1 MTIEEIELHEIHP
14 SLQSFNRDA
23 LKLQQG
29 DSYDTRT
36 IIILRSDSGQE
47 GIGETLGASD
57 TGLREE
63 LDPLRGTNPARWLA
77 HPSLRIGVATAIYDL
92 VAKNLEVPVSA
103 LFGPKLRSWVPVGY
117 WTVSQSPEKMAGE
130 VEHAVQLGYTWLKYH
145 TDQFHN
151 IIDQTRA
158 MQEVAP
164 PGFKVHY
171 DLNFDGTVEHVAGL
185 ANRLSEYPV
194 AGLIEDPLHPH
205 DLTGYRL
212 LRSKSQLPI
221 VFHHLPLGGREAVMD
236 LADGYMLGHAP
247 VGQVIARA
255 GLFEAMNTPFMIQ
268 NVGGAIT
275 RAMVAHMAAAFEMAT
290 MHHVTDTFAWKED
303 VTVPDW
309 KVCAGTIQVPDTPGL
324 GVSVDY
330 SALDKLKSSA
340 PSPMP
345 QALVRVQAEGIPRA
359 YARPPRARRDALGLD
374 PRGVPGIGDGY
385 DNRVDMDYWYD
396 DGSREFSELWT
407 RTGVAPVICGSGV

>member
-14 SLQSFNRDA
+14 PLQSFNRDA

-36 IIILRSDSGQE
+36 IIILRSDGGQE

-63 LDPLRGTNPARWLA
+63 LNPLQGTNPARWLA
-77 HPSLRIGVATAIYDL
+77 HPSLRIGIATAIYDL
-92 VAKNLEVPVSA
+92 VAKNLDVPVST

-130 VEHAVQLGYTWLKYH
+130 VDHAVRLGYTWLKYH
-145 TDQFHN
+145 TDPFHN
-151 IIDQTRA
+151 IMEQTRA
-158 MQEVAP
+158 MQDVAP
-164 PGFKVHY
+164 AGFKVHY
-171 DLNFDGTVEHVAGL
+171 DLNFDSTVDHVAGL
-185 ANRLSEYPV
+185 ARRLSEYPV
-194 AGLIEDPLHPH
+194 AGLIEDPLQPH
-205 DLTGYRL
+205 DFAGYRL
-212 LRSKSQLPI
+212 LRSKSCLPV

-236 LADGYMLGHAP
+236 LADGYMLGHAS
-247 VGQVIARA
+247 VGQLIARG

-290 MHHVTDTFAWKED
+290 MHHVTDTFAWEKD

-309 KVCAGTIQVPDTPGL
+309 TVCAGTIQVPDTPGL
-324 GVSVDY
+324 GVAVDY
-330 SALDKLKSSA
+330 PAMAELKACSAM
-340 PSPMP
+340 PMP
-345 QALVRVQAEGIPRA
+345 RALIRVQAGDIPRA
-359 YARPPRARRDALGLD
+359 YGRPPRARTDALRLD
-374 PRGVPGIGDGY
+374 PRAIPGIEDGY
-385 DNRVDMDYWYD
+385 DNQVDMDYWYD
-396 DGSREFSELWT
+396 DGSEAFSDLWK
-407 RTGVAPVICGSGV
+407 RTGVAPVICGDGV